1 VDLEAEATTAYETAV
16 ERVQMIA
23 KEWDELG
30 NPLTTRGSTGQTV
43 PHPMIKMLQDA
54 EVLAD
59 RLRKSVRKA
68 HRGPAPSAV
77 IKPPKSANLRAVQ

>member
-1 VDLEAEATTAYETAV
+1 VDLEAEAQSAYETAV

-23 KEWDELG
+23 AEWDELG
-30 NPLTTRGSTGQTV
+30 NPLTTEGSMGQTV
-43 PHPMIKMLQDA
+43 PHPLIKMLQDA
-54 EVLAD
+54 EMLAD

-77 IKPPKSANLRAVQ
+77 VKPPQSAKLRAVQ